1 MFAFEMIPNY
11 LVIFFKGFTY
21 LFMKGTE
28 RERQRHRQRLKQAP
42 CGEPDAGLNPRT
54 PGSCPELKAD
64 AQPLSHPGAPILQF
78 YFMFAQSLSLEPTVP
93 DSTLSCQKDPHF
105 SVLD

>member
-28 RERQRHRQRLKQAP
+28 RERQRHRQREKQVP
-42 CGEPDAGLNPRT
+42 RREPNAGLD
-54 PGSCPELKAD
+54 PGSRD
-64 AQPLSHPGAPILQF
+64 H
-78 YFMFAQSLSLEPTVP
+78 
-93 DSTLSCQKDPHF
+93 TLSRRQTLNP
-105 SVLD
+105 